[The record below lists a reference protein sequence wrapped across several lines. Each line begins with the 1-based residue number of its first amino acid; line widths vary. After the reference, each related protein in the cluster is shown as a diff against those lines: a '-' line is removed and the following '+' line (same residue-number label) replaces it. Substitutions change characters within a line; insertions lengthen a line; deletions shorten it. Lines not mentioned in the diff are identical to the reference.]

1 MINLTQVHGQVWHL
15 LEIWGKLLILQRT
28 RYLHLRSE
36 NPVEKVQ
43 MDLHPLF
50 PKRILDEEE
59 KMRGPS
65 LFSPWRVVFLR
76 QLLHNY
82 KC

>member
-1 MINLTQVHGQVWHL
+1 MINLTQVWLL
-15 LEIWGKLLILQRT
+15 LEMRDKLLILQGT

-36 NPVEKVQ
+36 NRVEKVQ
-43 MDLHPLF
+43 MDLYPLF

-59 KMRGPS
+59 TMRGHS
-65 LFSPWRVVFLR
+65 LFIPWRVAFLR